1 MSWRE
6 RLREAVR
13 RSGRKHSI
21 IAMDAGIC
29 PETLSRVLGS
39 KHGRPMFDTIVRITH
54 ATGHTVGWLLGERG
68 FAFGPD
74 EVKQLRK
81 AASIIENATADRQ

>member
-1 MSWRE
+1 MTWRE

-29 PETLSRVLGS
+29 PETLSRVLSS
-39 KHGRPMFDTIVRITH
+39 KHGRPGFDTVVRITH
-54 ATGHTVGWLLGERG
+54 ATGHTVGWLLEERG
-68 FAFGPD
+68 FSFGAE

-81 AASIIENATADRQ
+81 AAAIIGAATTDGE

>member
-13 RSGRKHSI
+13 DSGMKHSI
-21 IAMDAGIC
+21 IALDAGIA

-39 KHGRPMFDTIVRITH
+39 KHGRPRFDTIVRITH
-54 ATGHTVGWLLGERG
+54 ATGHTVDGCSKNGDSRSV
-68 FAFGPD
+68 P
-74 EVKQLRK
+74 RK
-81 AASIIENATADRQ
+81 